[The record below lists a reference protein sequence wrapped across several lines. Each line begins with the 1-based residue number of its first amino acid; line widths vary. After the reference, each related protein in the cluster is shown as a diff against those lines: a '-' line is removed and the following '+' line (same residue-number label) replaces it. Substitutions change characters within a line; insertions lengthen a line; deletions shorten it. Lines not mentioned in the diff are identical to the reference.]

1 MNQEPP
7 TGSCERCLLLLC
19 LAADGA
25 VTPQQ
30 QAELD
35 VHLPRCAE
43 CRRAAS
49 ADQAVRRRLLE
60 RAGAPAP
67 AWLAGFAS
75 RTAELALS
83 QLREARSQNRLL
95 WMSAAAALLLA
106 VGAQLALR
114 GGEPRGGAPAP
125 AIASVREAATHAVFR
140 PPHLV
145 SIEGK

>member
-1 MNQEPP
+1 MKNDEQNP
-7 TGSCERCLLLLC
+7 GSCARSLLLLC
-19 LAADGA
+19 LAADA
-25 VTPQQ
+25 VVTPQQ

-35 VHLPRCAE
+35 AHLPHCAD
-43 CRRAAS
+43 CRRAAK
-49 ADQAVRRRLLE
+49 ADLAVRRRLLE

-75 RTAELALS
+75 RTAELALA

-114 GGEPRGGAPAP
+114 GREPGGGAPPA

-140 PPHLV
+140 PPHL
-145 SIEGK
+145 IEGK